1 MKKLKEDEV
10 LVTIITPIPL
20 KEKAAIAAK
29 KLDSDLSKELRR
41 AMRDLVARAE
51 AMEKA
56 A

>member
-10 LVTIITPIPL
+10 LVTVITPIPL

-41 AMRDLVARAE
+41 AMRDLIARAE
-51 AMEKA
+51 LEGVA
-56 A
+56 